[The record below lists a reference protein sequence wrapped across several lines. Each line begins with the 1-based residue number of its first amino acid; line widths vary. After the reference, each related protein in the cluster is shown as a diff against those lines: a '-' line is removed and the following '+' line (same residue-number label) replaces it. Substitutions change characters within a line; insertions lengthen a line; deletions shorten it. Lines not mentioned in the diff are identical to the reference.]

1 MDHEDLFGQ
10 IVRGFA
16 DGIVALDATGRVD
29 FANPSAEELL
39 GVSPLAGRHVDD
51 FLDEQGRRE
60 SAEHLRRAA
69 GGEFLAHEVDTML
82 VRGDG
87 QPLWV
92 RLRQSRRLDGGRPAG
107 VILRLSDNDESKRLS
122 DQIATS
128 RAELMRAERIAR
140 MGSWTWEVAS
150 NQVAWTEG
158 LQELYGERTADLVS
172 VSQDRLR
179 SMTHPEDHKR
189 HTQAYEGLISGATP
203 EIDIEIRQLG
213 GEGWMWV
220 RMRAVG
226 TYDDA
231 GRLLR
236 VAGTHQDITRARDT
250 DNQLQDLVT
259 QNSLMQAVATA
270 ANEATTLDEVLAQA
284 QHLVV
289 LHDDWERARAF
300 VPTADATGVEPH
312 YVSESDL
319 AADHDRAETA
329 ELERRTAQECYA
341 TGRTVWDP
349 VHRLTIAF
357 AVRLGEEVVAVITIT
372 SKPPLYRHD
381 MIVTMVEQAALQLSR
396 VAERERAAQEL
407 AATRDRAL
415 EASRHKS
422 EFLATM
428 SHEIRT
434 PLNGVIGL
442 NELLQQTPMSTHQQ
456 HLVSGIA
463 VSSRALLDVINDIL
477 DFSKIEAGHLE
488 LVVVDLEVREVLEQA
503 ASLLAESARAAGVEL
518 VVSCSPEVPEVLAGD
533 PVRLHQVLLNLGSN
547 AIKFTAEGS
556 VGIRATSTASP
567 DGGAVLRVEVSDT
580 GIGIGAEE
588 QARIF
593 SPFTQADATTTRRYG
608 GTGLGL
614 AICAEIVRAFGG
626 ELGVE
631 SEQGSGSTFWFTAP
645 LGPALGRRG
654 DHAPASTHAAPQPQ
668 QPEPPTALSDP
679 ALAPGAAGPPVGAG
693 QVLVVEDNAVNRIVA
708 RGLLESLGFAV
719 ELAEDGSEALAM
731 LERGRY
737 DVVLMDLQMPVLDGY
752 AATRELRARERDRGS
767 RRLPVVAMT
776 AAAVTGERE
785 RCLAAGMDD
794 FLTKPV
800 ALATLAGV
808 LARWVPT
815 VEAVM
820 ASAPRLPD
828 DAPTSP
834 HLDLLRLEELRELS
848 PGDTGFLDR
857 AIDGV
862 LDRAPATVADLRRAV
877 AQAQAAT
884 LASTAHALKG
894 SALNLGLVTIGEQ
907 CRALEALGRSGTL
920 TGAPAILT
928 ELEPTLESTLTALRA
943 YRDWYHAS
951 A

>member
-10 IVRGFA
+10 IVRSFA
-16 DGIVALDATGRVD
+16 DGILALDVEGRID
-29 FANPSAEELL
+29 FANPSAERLL
-39 GVSPLAGRHVDD
+39 GASPLAGRHIDD

-60 SAEHLRRAA
+60 SADHLRRAA
-69 GGEFLAHEVDTML
+69 AGDFLDEEVDTML
-82 VRGDG
+82 VRDDG

-92 RLRQSRRLDGGRPAG
+92 RLRQSRRLDDDRPSG
-107 VILRLSDNDESKRLS
+107 VILRLSDNDQSKRLS
-122 DQIATS
+122 DQIAAS

-140 MGSWTWEVAS
+140 MGSWTWDVATAEVT
-150 NQVAWTEG
+150 WTEG
-158 LQELYGERTADLVS
+158 LEELYGERTADLLS
-172 VSQDRLR
+172 VSRERVQA
-179 SMTHPEDHKR
+179 MTHPEDHQR
-189 HTQAYEGLISGATP
+189 HTAAYGDLLAGTAP

-213 GEGWMWV
+213 REGWMWV

-226 TYDDA
+226 TYDA
-231 GRLLR
+231 SGGLVR
-236 VAGTHQDITRARDT
+236 VSGTHQDITRARDT
-250 DNQLQDLVT
+250 EDQLQDLVT

-270 ANEATTLDEVLAQA
+270 ANEATTLDEVLVQA
-284 QHLVV
+284 RHLVV

-300 VPTADATGVEPH
+300 VPAADGTGVVPH
-312 YVSESDL
+312 YVHEDDVL
-319 AADHDRAETA
+319 ADADRSETA
-329 ELERRTAQECYA
+329 ELERRTAEECFA

-349 VHRLTIAF
+349 VHRLTVAF
-357 AVRLGEEVVAVITIT
+357 AIRLGEEVVAVVTIT

-381 MIVTMVEQAALQLSR
+381 MIATMVEQAAVQLSR
-396 VAERERAAQEL
+396 VAERERAAAEL

-442 NELLQQTPMSTHQQ
+442 NELLQQTPMSSHQQ

-488 LVVVDLEVREVLEQA
+488 LSVVDLEVREVLEQA
-503 ASLLAESARAAGVEL
+503 SSLLAESARAAGVEL
-518 VVSCSPEVPEVLAGD
+518 SVSCSPDVPEVLAGD

-547 AIKFTAEGS
+547 AIKFTAEGA
-556 VGIRATSTASP
+556 VAIRATGTPTP
-567 DGGAVLRVEVSDT
+567 DGGAVLRVEVTDT
-580 GIGIGAEE
+580 GIGIGEAE

-593 SPFTQADATTTRRYG
+593 SPFTQADATTTRRFG

-614 AICAEIVRAFGG
+614 AICAEIVAAFGG
-626 ELGVE
+626 EIGVE
-631 SEQGSGSTFWFTAP
+631 SQEGRGSTFWFTAP
-645 LGPALGRRG
+645 LGP
-654 DHAPASTHAAPQPQ
+654 
-668 QPEPPTALSDP
+668 PTGSRAEA
-679 ALAPGAAGPPVGAG
+679 ALAATTPAATPATTTTPAPVPRPVGPVVAG

-719 ELAEDGSEALAM
+719 ELAEDGREALEM

-737 DVVLMDLQMPVLDGY
+737 DVVLMDLQMPVLDGF
-752 AATRELRARERDRGS
+752 AATRALRAREERTAA

-800 ALATLAGV
+800 ALATLTAV
-808 LARWVPT
+808 LARWVPALGE
-815 VEAVM
+815 VDA
-820 ASAPRLPD
+820 ASPAPPR
-828 DAPTSP
+828 DAPVSP
-834 HLDLLRLEELRELS
+834 YLDLLRLEELRELS

-862 LDRAPATVADLRRAV
+862 LHRAPATLADLWRAV
-877 AQAQAAT
+877 EGAESAT

-894 SALNLGLVTIGEQ
+894 SALNLGLVAVGEQ

-920 TGAPAILT
+920 TGAPAILRD
-928 ELEPTLESTLTALRA
+928 LEPTLNETLSALRA
-943 YRDWYHAS
+943 YRDWYHRSDAP

>member
-1 MDHEDLFGQ
+1 MEHEDLFGQ

-16 DGIVALDATGRVD
+16 DGILALDVDGRID
-29 FANPSAEELL
+29 FANPSAEQLL
-39 GVSPLAGRHVDD
+39 GASPLAGRHVDD
-51 FLDEQGRRE
+51 FLDEQGRGE
-60 SAEHLRRAA
+60 SAAHLRRAA
-69 GGEFLAHEVDTML
+69 VGDFLEDEVDTML
-82 VRGDG
+82 VRADG

-92 RLRQSRRLDGGRPAG
+92 RLRQSRRLDGDRPAG
-107 VILRLSDNDESKRLS
+107 VILRLSDNDQSKRLA
-122 DQIATS
+122 DQTTTS

-140 MGSWTWEVAS
+140 MGSWTWDVATNEVT
-150 NQVAWTEG
+150 WTEG
-158 LQELYGERTADLVS
+158 LEELYGDRTADLLS
-172 VSQDRLR
+172 ISRDRVR
-179 SMTHPEDHKR
+179 AMTHPEDHQR
-189 HTQAYEGLISGATP
+189 HTEAYTDLLAGTAP
-203 EIDIEIRQLG
+203 EIDIEVRQLG
-213 GEGWMWV
+213 REGWMWV

-226 TYDDA
+226 SYDDA
-231 GRLLR
+231 GRLIR

-250 DNQLQDLVT
+250 EDQLQDLVT

-270 ANEATTLDEVLAQA
+270 ANEATTLDEVLVQA

-300 VPTADATGVEPH
+300 VPTADGSGVAPH
-312 YVSESDL
+312 YVTEDDVR
-319 AADHDRAETA
+319 ADADRAETA
-329 ELERRTAQECYA
+329 ELEQRTAQECFA

-349 VHRLTIAF
+349 VHRLTVAF
-357 AVRLGEEVVAVITIT
+357 AIRLGEEVVAVITIT

-381 MIVTMVEQAALQLSR
+381 MIATMVEQAAVQLSR

-442 NELLQQTPMSTHQQ
+442 NELLQLTPMSPHQQ

-488 LVVVDLEVREVLEQA
+488 LSVVDLEVREVLEQA
-503 ASLLAESARAAGVEL
+503 SSLLAESARAAGVEL
-518 VVSCSPEVPEVLAGD
+518 TVSCSPDVPEVLAGD

-547 AIKFTAEGS
+547 AIKFTAEGA
-556 VGIRATSTASP
+556 VAIHATSTPTP

-580 GIGIGAEE
+580 GIGIGAAE

-593 SPFTQADATTTRRYG
+593 SPFTQADATTTRRFG

-614 AICAEIVRAFGG
+614 AICAEIVAAFGG
-626 ELGVE
+626 EIGVE
-631 SEQGSGSTFWFTAP
+631 SQEGRGSTFWFTAP
-645 LGPALGRRG
+645 LGPPTGSR
-654 DHAPASTHAAPQPQ
+654 HAPRHDPELAAATPAPA
-668 QPEPPTALSDP
+668 PRPT
-679 ALAPGAAGPPVGAG
+679 GAVVAG

-719 ELAEDGSEALAM
+719 ELAEDGREALAM

-737 DVVLMDLQMPVLDGY
+737 DLVLMDLQMPVLDGF
-752 AATRELRARERDRGS
+752 AATRALRAREERTGA

-800 ALATLAGV
+800 ALATLTSV
-808 LARWVPT
+808 LARWVP
-815 VEAVM
+815 VLGEV
-820 ASAPRLPD
+820 
-828 DAPTSP
+828 DAPGPRPPQDAPVSP
-834 HLDLLRLEELRELS
+834 YLDLLRLEELRELS

-862 LDRAPATVADLRRAV
+862 LDRAPATLADLWRAV
-877 AQAQAAT
+877 EGAESAT

-894 SALNLGLVTIGEQ
+894 SALNLGLVAVGEQ

-920 TGAPAILT
+920 TGAPAILRD
-928 ELEPTLESTLTALRA
+928 LEPTLADTLTALRA
-943 YRDWYHAS
+943 YRDWYHRAGTP